1 VSDAFEDLG
10 HEVWSC
16 DLEPNDHPRHI
27 QGDVLTI
34 LDRGWDFAI
43 FHPPCTYLSNSSS
56 KHLYLD
62 GKKENGPDPERWRQ
76 LREGAAFFKK
86 LWECDIP
93 HACENP
99 IMLGYAKQLIGC
111 GKQTQTVQPYHFGDP
126 YQKATCLWLHD
137 LPPLERLYRNWDEC
151 REALGLPADA
161 LPKQEVHLAAPGPD
175 RWKLRSTT
183 YPGIARAMAQQW
195 SKALT

>member
-34 LDRGWDFAI
+34 LDKGWDFAI
-43 FHPPCTYLSNSSS
+43 FHPPCTYLANSSS
-56 KHLYLD
+56 KHLYID
-62 GKKENGPDPERWRQ
+62 GNKENGPDPERWRQ
-76 LREGAAFFKK
+76 LRLGAEFFKK
-86 LWECDIP
+86 LWETDIP

-99 IMLGYAKQLIGC
+99 IMLGYAKELIGC

-137 LPPLERLYRNWDEC
+137 LPPLQRQYRNWDEC

-161 LPKQEVHLAAPGPD
+161 KPKQEVHLAAPGPD
-175 RWKLRSTT
+175 RWKLRSMT
-183 YPGIARAMAQQW
+183 YPGIAKAMAQQW
-195 SKALT
+195 SKALA